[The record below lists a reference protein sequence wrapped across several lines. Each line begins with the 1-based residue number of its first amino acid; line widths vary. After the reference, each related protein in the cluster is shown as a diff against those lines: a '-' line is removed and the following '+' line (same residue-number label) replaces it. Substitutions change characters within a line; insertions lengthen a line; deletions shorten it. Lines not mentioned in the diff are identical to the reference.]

1 MTAPQ
6 PAPDEDLS
14 QLIVWIKD
22 QTGDSESAIA
32 RRIGVS
38 AATVNQ
44 WVHRKRGAGR
54 GPRPENLRKL
64 AVEYGIPEVRAFEAA
79 GRTVPGE
86 LAPDRKQRIMN
97 DLDMLT
103 AEQQRMIEL
112 QIHAVAEGN
121 RSAGS

>member
-1 MTAPQ
+1 MTASHH
-6 PAPDEDLS
+6 APDEDLS

-38 AATVNQ
+38 PAAVNQ

-54 GPRPENLRKL
+54 GPRPGNLRKL
-64 AVEYGIPEVRAFEAA
+64 ATEYGIPEVRVFEAA

-97 DLDMLT
+97 DLETLT
-103 AEQQRMIEL
+103 AEQQRMIEM
-112 QIHAVAEGN
+112 QIRAVAEGN
-121 RSAGS
+121 RSADS

>member
-1 MTAPQ
+1 MTASH
-6 PAPDEDLS
+6 PAPEDLS

-44 WVHRKRGAGR
+44 WVHRKRGTGR

-64 AVEYGIPEVRAFEAA
+64 ATEYGIPEARAFEAA
-79 GRTVPGE
+79 GRTVPAE
-86 LAPDRKQRIMN
+86 LPPDQKQRI
-97 DLDMLT
+97 LDALEQLT
-103 AEQQRMIEL
+103 ADQQRMFEA
-112 QIHAVAEGN
+112 QIRAVAEGN